1 MKIISFA
8 AIKGGV
14 GKTTLAYNFGERLA
28 KNGKKILFIDLDHQC
43 NLSQT
48 YEVYADKDIG
58 TVANIFLQEDNV
70 TINHVK
76 ENIDLIAGNMHL
88 DDIETNIENMTNKN
102 MRLYMWLNNNYDKVG
117 IGDYDYIIID
127 CHPDFST
134 ATKNAIIVSHDILS
148 PITPSKH
155 GFDAKYNLEDRI
167 EDLRKEA
174 IEFSTGETY
183 VTAKLY
189 FIANMIKRNT
199 SSSNE
204 MLESIKDD
212 DSVIAVIPDKELFNR
227 SNLDETPVVEMMEDT
242 RTYNR
247 NYNFFQDFN
256 KTFKQIEDKL

>member
-14 GKTTLAYNFGERLA
+14 GKTTLAYNFGEWLA
-28 KNGKKILFIDLDHQC
+28 KKGDKILFIDLDHQC

-48 YEVYADKDIG
+48 YEVYGNKKIG
-58 TVANIFLQEDNV
+58 TVANIFLQEGPV

-76 ENIDLIAGNMHL
+76 KNIDLIAGNMHL
-88 DDIETNIENMTNKN
+88 DDIETTIENMTNKN
-102 MRLYMWLNNNYDKVG
+102 MRLYMWLNNNYDSL
-117 IGDYDYIIID
+117 DLSQYAYIIID

-134 ATKNAIIVSHDILS
+134 ATKNAIIVSHDIIS

-155 GFDAKYNLEDRI
+155 GFDAKFNLQDRI
-167 EDLRKEA
+167 EELKKEA
-174 IEFSTGETY
+174 IEFSTGKSY

-189 FIANMIKRNT
+189 FVANMIKRNT

-204 MLESIKDD
+204 MLQSIKDD
-212 DSVIAVIPDKELFNR
+212 TSVIAVIPEKELFNR
-227 SNLDETPVVEMMEDT
+227 SNLDETPVVDMKDDT

-247 NYNFFQDFN
+247 NYNFFKDFDS
-256 KTFKQIEDKL
+256 TFQKIEDKL

>member
-14 GKTTLAYNFGERLA
+14 GKTTLAYNFGEWLA
-28 KNGKKILFIDLDHQC
+28 KQNNKVLFIDLDHQC

-48 YEVYADKDIG
+48 YEVYGDEKIG
-58 TVANIFLQEDNV
+58 TVANIFLQKDNV

-102 MRLYMWLNNNYDKVG
+102 MRLYMWLNNNFDSLG
-117 IGDYDYIIID
+117 INQYDYIIID

-134 ATKNAIIVSHDILS
+134 ATKNAIIVSHDIIS

-155 GFDAKYNLEDRI
+155 GFDAKYNLQDRI
-167 EDLRKEA
+167 DDLRKEA
-174 IEFSTGETY
+174 IEFSTGESY

-212 DSVIAVIPDKELFNR
+212 KSVIAVIPEKELFNR
-227 SNLDETPVVEMMEDT
+227 SNLDEVSVVEMENDT

-247 NYNFFQDFN
+247 NYNFFQEFE
-256 KTFKQIEDKL
+256 KTFKNIQKSL

>member
-14 GKTTLAYNFGERLA
+14 GKTTLSYNFGEWLA
-28 KNGKKILFIDLDHQC
+28 HNGKKILFIDLDHQC

-48 YEVYADKDIG
+48 YDVYSDSSIG
-58 TVANIFLQEDNV
+58 TVANIFLQKEKA

-76 ENIDLIAGNMHL
+76 KNIDLIAGNMHL

-102 MRLYMWLNNNYDKVG
+102 MRLYMWLNNNFDSLNLNQ
-117 IGDYDYIIID
+117 YDYIIID

-134 ATKNAIIVSHDILS
+134 ATKNAIIVSHDIIS

-155 GFDAKYNLEDRI
+155 GFDAKFNLQDRI
-167 EDLRKEA
+167 DELRKEA
-174 IEFSTGETY
+174 IEFSTGESY

-199 SSSNE
+199 SSSNQ
-204 MLESIKDD
+204 MLETIKDD
-212 DSVIAVIPDKELFNR
+212 DSVIAVIPEKELFNR
-227 SNLDETPVVEMMEDT
+227 SNLDETPVVEMKEDT

-247 NYNFFQDFN
+247 NYKFFQEFD
-256 KTFKQIEDKL
+256 KTFQKIEDRL

>member
-14 GKTTLAYNFGERLA
+14 GKTTLSYNFGEWLA
-28 KNGKKILFIDLDHQC
+28 KHGNKVLFIDMDHQC

-48 YEVYADKDIG
+48 YEVYGNDSIG
-58 TVANIFLQEDNV
+58 TVANIFLQKGDV
-70 TINHVK
+70 TINRVK

-102 MRLYMWLNNNYDKVG
+102 MRLYMWLNNNYDVLN
-117 IGDYDYIIID
+117 IDQYDYIIID

-134 ATKNAIIVSHDILS
+134 ATKNAIIVSHDIIS

-155 GFDAKYNLEDRI
+155 GFDAKFNLQDRI
-167 EDLRKEA
+167 DELRKEA
-174 IEFSTGETY
+174 IEFSTGKSY

-189 FIANMIKRNT
+189 FVANMLKRNT

-212 DSVIAVIPDKELFNR
+212 DSVIAVIPEKELFNR
-227 SNLDETPVVEMMEDT
+227 SNLDETPVVEMEEDT

-247 NYNFFQDFN
+247 NYNFFQDFE
-256 KTFKQIEDKL
+256 KTFKQIQDKL

>member
-1 MKIISFA
+1 MKIVSFA

-14 GKTTLAYNFGERLA
+14 GKTTLAYNFGEWLA
-28 KNGKKILFIDLDHQC
+28 KKGKKILFIDMDHQC

-48 YEVYADKDIG
+48 YEVYGDKKIG
-58 TVANIFLQEDNV
+58 TVANIFLQEGDV

-76 ENIDLIAGNMHL
+76 KNIDLVAGNMHL

-102 MRLYMWLNNNYDKVG
+102 MRLYMWLNNNYNRLH
-117 IGDYDYIIID
+117 IGDYHYIIID

-155 GFDAKYNLEDRI
+155 GFDAKYNLQDRI

-174 IEFSTGETY
+174 IEFSTGKSY

-189 FIANMIKRNT
+189 FIANMVKRNT
-199 SSSNE
+199 SSSND
-204 MLESIKDD
+204 MLQSIKNDK
-212 DSVIAVIPDKELFNR
+212 SVIAVVPEKELFNR
-227 SNLDETPVVEMMEDT
+227 SNLDEVPVVDMKDNT

-247 NYNFFQDFN
+247 NYKFFQNFDKIFQ
-256 KTFKQIEDKL
+256 QIEDRL

>member
-1 MKIISFA
+1 MKIVSFA

-14 GKTTLAYNFGERLA
+14 GKTTLSYNFGEWLA

-48 YEVYADKDIG
+48 YEVYGDEKIG
-58 TVANIFLQEDNV
+58 TVANIFLQKDDV

-76 ENIDLIAGNMHL
+76 KNIDLIAGNMHL

-102 MRLYMWLNNNYDKVG
+102 MRLYMWLNNNYDELKL
-117 IGDYDYIIID
+117 DQYDYIIID

-134 ATKNAIIVSHDILS
+134 ATKNAIIVSHDIIS

-155 GFDAKYNLEDRI
+155 GFDAKFN
-167 EDLRKEA
+167 LRKEA
-174 IEFSTGETY
+174 IEFSTGESY

-189 FIANMIKRNT
+189 FVANLIKRNT

-204 MLESIKDD
+204 MLQTIKDD
-212 DSVIAVIPDKELFNR
+212 DSVIAVIPEKELFNR
-227 SNLDETPVVEMMEDT
+227 SNLDETPVVDMKDDT

-247 NYNFFQDFN
+247 NYKFFQEFD
-256 KTFKQIEDKL
+256 KTFADIESKL

>member
-14 GKTTLAYNFGERLA
+14 GKTTLAYNFGEWLA
-28 KNGKKILFIDLDHQC
+28 KQNNKVLFIDLDHQC

-48 YEVYADKDIG
+48 YEVYGDEKIG
-58 TVANIFLQEDNV
+58 TVANIFLQKDNV

-102 MRLYMWLNNNYDKVG
+102 MRLYMWLNNNFDSLG
-117 IGDYDYIIID
+117 INQYDYIIID

-134 ATKNAIIVSHDILS
+134 ATKNAIIVSHDIIS

-155 GFDAKYNLEDRI
+155 GFDAKYNLQDRI
-167 EDLRKEA
+167 DDLRKEA
-174 IEFSTGETY
+174 IEFSTGESY

-212 DSVIAVIPDKELFNR
+212 KSVIAVIPEKELFNR
-227 SNLDETPVVEMMEDT
+227 SNLDEVSVVEMENDT

-247 NYNFFQDFN
+247 NYNFFQEFE
-256 KTFKQIEDKL
+256 KTFKNIQESL

>member
-14 GKTTLAYNFGERLA
+14 GKTTLAYNFGEWLA
-28 KNGKKILFIDLDHQC
+28 KQNNKVLFIDLDHQC

-48 YEVYADKDIG
+48 YEVYGDEKIG
-58 TVANIFLQEDNV
+58 TVANIFLQKDNV

-76 ENIDLIAGNMHL
+76 VNIDLIAGNMHM
-88 DDIETNIENMTNKN
+88 DDIETNKN
-102 MRLYMWLNNNYDKVG
+102 MRLYMWLNNNFDSLG
-117 IGDYDYIIID
+117 INQYDYIIID

-134 ATKNAIIVSHDILS
+134 ATKNAIIVSHDIIS

-155 GFDAKYNLEDRI
+155 GFDAKYNLQDRI
-167 EDLRKEA
+167 DDLRKEA
-174 IEFSTGETY
+174 IEFSTGESY

-212 DSVIAVIPDKELFNR
+212 KSVIAVIPEKELFNR
-227 SNLDETPVVEMMEDT
+227 SNLDEVSVVEMENDT

-247 NYNFFQDFN
+247 NYNFFQEFE
-256 KTFKQIEDKL
+256 KTFKNIQESL

>member
-1 MKIISFA
+1 MKIVSFA

-14 GKTTLAYNFGERLA
+14 GKTTLSYNLGEWLA
-28 KNGKKILFIDLDHQC
+28 KQGKKILFIDLDHQC

-48 YEVYADKDIG
+48 YEVYGDQKIG
-58 TVANIFLQEDNV
+58 TVANIFLRKDDV

-76 ENIDLIAGNMHL
+76 KNIDLIAGNMHL

-102 MRLYMWLNNNYDKVG
+102 MRLYMWLNNNYDKYELG
-117 IGDYDYIIID
+117 HYDYIIID

-134 ATKNAIIVSHDILS
+134 ATKNAIIVSHDIIS

-155 GFDAKYNLEDRI
+155 GFDAKFNLQDRI
-167 EDLRKEA
+167 NELRKEA
-174 IEFSTGETY
+174 IEFSTGESY

-189 FIANMIKRNT
+189 FVANLIKRNT

-212 DSVIAVIPDKELFNR
+212 PSVIAVIPEKELFNR
-227 SNLDETPVVEMMEDT
+227 SNLDETPVVDMKDDT
-242 RTYNR
+242 RIYNR
-247 NYNFFQDFN
+247 NYNFFQEFD

>member
-14 GKTTLAYNFGERLA
+14 GKTTLAYNFGEWLA
-28 KNGKKILFIDLDHQC
+28 KQNNKVLFIDLDHQC

-48 YEVYADKDIG
+48 YEVYGDEKIG
-58 TVANIFLQEDNV
+58 TVANIFLQKDNV

-102 MRLYMWLNNNYDKVG
+102 MRLYMWLNNNFDSLG
-117 IGDYDYIIID
+117 INQYDYIIID

-134 ATKNAIIVSHDILS
+134 ATKNAIIVSHDIIS

-155 GFDAKYNLEDRI
+155 GFDAKYNLQDRI
-167 EDLRKEA
+167 DDLRKEA
-174 IEFSTGETY
+174 IEFSTGESY

-212 DSVIAVIPDKELFNR
+212 KSVIAVIPEKELFNR
-227 SNLDETPVVEMMEDT
+227 SNLDEVSVVEMENDT

-247 NYNFFQDFN
+247 NYNFFQEFE
-256 KTFKQIEDKL
+256 KTFKNIQDSL